1 MLSVFYQSARHS
13 INHNRIEKMARV
25 VYTIRRRADMR
36 TIRTLVD
43 QPIEAAEDSDTYR
56 LGMISDLIDETM
68 ADSAIS
74 LTAEEIYVS
83 SEFIGDSD
91 TSNKIWR

>member
-1 MLSVFYQSARHS
+1 
-13 INHNRIEKMARV
+13 MAKV

-36 TIRTLVD
+36 TIRTVVD
-43 QPIEAAEDSDTYR
+43 QPIGASEDSDTYR
-56 LGMISDLIDETM
+56 MNMISDLLDETM

-74 LTAEEIYVS
+74 LTSEELYVT

>member
-1 MLSVFYQSARHS
+1 
-13 INHNRIEKMARV
+13 MARV

>member
-1 MLSVFYQSARHS
+1 
-13 INHNRIEKMARV
+13 MAKV
-25 VYTIRRRADMR
+25 VYTVRRRVDMR
-36 TIRTLVD
+36 TIRTIVD

-68 ADSAIS
+68 ADSAVS
-74 LTAEEIYVS
+74 LTAEELYVT